1 MYGLSPSGDPSL
13 GDIIDAARR
22 SAAVRIDNVPAG
34 STVTQLS
41 GPPWVQGGFS
51 ENGQFALVWAGNA
64 DGGEPVEFR
73 LTAPDGSTKYGHAT
87 LIQQGVVPLS
97 FPSDFSSFSSTQKWA
112 IGIGVVA
119 TAGLAF
125 KFWPKRK

>member
-1 MYGLSPSGDPSL
+1 MYGLSPSGDPSI

-22 SAAVRIDNVPAG
+22 SAAVRIDNVPTG

-41 GPPWVQGGFS
+41 GPQWAHGGAT

-64 DGGEPVEFR
+64 DGGESVEFR
-73 LTAPDGSTKYGHAT
+73 LVAPDGSVKYGHVT
-87 LIQQGVVPLS
+87 LIRQGVVPLS
-97 FPSDFSSFSSTQKWA
+97 FPSDFSSFSSTHKWA

-125 KFWPKRK
+125 MFWKRK